1 MRGAASIAV
10 AALFAVAVGCSG
22 DDDAGTGS
30 RAGSDA
36 AAGEDAD
43 GSGNEPEAPL
53 TATLQ
58 RSTLF
63 ETHRSL
69 RLTVT
74 NGGNRDLEIA
84 AVQLDSPQ
92 FELAPP
98 QVRDVPVAASDRVA
112 IPLPFGTPQCGDVA
126 DEQADV
132 IARIAGEDVR
142 MAIEERP
149 DGLLSELRDIECAA
163 NAVLASVDLR
173 LGDTWNRTEPR
184 TIEGEIELAQR
195 SSGAT
200 AVLEEVRGNVI
211 FTVSGAD
218 AAGSAVEVSDETP
231 SASGPIAI
239 TASRCDPHALI
250 EYKRTFIL
258 SAYVALN
265 GGERTR
271 VDITAQGGARRAL
284 EELLRSC
291 MG

>member
-10 AALFAVAVGCSG
+10 AVLFAVAAGCSG
-22 DDDAGTGS
+22 DDDAGTRSG
-30 RAGSDA
+30 AGTDA
-36 AAGEDAD
+36 AGGEGAG
-43 GSGNEPEAPL
+43 GNGEPETPL

-69 RLTVT
+69 RLAVT
-74 NGGNRDLEIA
+74 NGGSQDLEIA
-84 AVQLDSPQ
+84 AVQLDSPM

-112 IPLPFGTPQCGDVA
+112 IPLPFGTPQCGEVA
-126 DEQADV
+126 DERPEV

-163 NAVLASVDLR
+163 SAVLASVDLR
-173 LGDTWNRTEPR
+173 LGDTWNRTEAR
-184 TIEGEIELAQR
+184 TIEGEIELEQR
-195 SSGAT
+195 TPGAT

-218 AAGSAVEVSDETP
+218 AAGSGVEVTDDTP
-231 SASGPIAI
+231 TASGHIAI

-271 VDITAQGGARRAL
+271 VDVTAQGGARRAL

>member
-22 DDDAGTGS
+22 DDDAGTRS
-30 RAGSDA
+30 EAGTA
-36 AAGEDAD
+36 APAGEGET
-43 GSGNEPEAPL
+43 GSGEPQASI

-74 NGGNRDLEIA
+74 NGGDDDLEIA
-84 AVQLDSPQ
+84 AVQLDSAL

-126 DEQADV
+126 DEQPEV
-132 IARIAGEDVR
+132 IAMIAGEDVR
-142 MAIEERP
+142 LAIEERP

-163 NAVLASVDLR
+163 SAVLASVDLR

-184 TIEGEIELAQR
+184 TIEGEIELDQR

-211 FTVSGAD
+211 FTVSSSD
-218 AAGSAVEVSDETP
+218 AVGSAIEVSDDTP

-271 VDITAQGGARRAL
+271 VDITAEGGARRAL

>member
-10 AALFAVAVGCSG
+10 AVLLAVAAGCSG
-22 DDDAGTGS
+22 DDDAGSG
-30 RAGSDA
+30 AGADA
-36 AAGEDAD
+36 AAGV
-43 GSGNEPEAPL
+43 GGNGEPEAPL

-74 NGGNRDLEIA
+74 NGGSQDLDIA
-84 AVQLDSPQ
+84 AVQLDSPM

-112 IPLPFGTPQCGDVA
+112 IPLPFGTPQCGEVA
-126 DEQADV
+126 DERPEV

-163 NAVLASVDLR
+163 SAVLASVDLR
-173 LGDTWNRTEPR
+173 LGDTWNRTEAR
-184 TIEGEIELAQR
+184 TIEGEIELEQR
-195 SSGAT
+195 TPGAT

-218 AAGSAVEVSDETP
+218 AAGPAIAVSDDAR

>member
-1 MRGAASIAV
+1 MRSAAAV
-10 AALFAVAVGCSG
+10 AIAILFAVAVGCST
-22 DDDAGTGS
+22 DDDTTADNAGADTDGG
-30 RAGSDA
+30 AG
-36 AAGEDAD
+36 GEGETA
-43 GSGNEPEAPL
+43 EPAAPL

-74 NGGNRDLEIA
+74 NGGDQDLEIE
-84 AVQLDSPQ
+84 AVQLSSPL
-92 FELAPP
+92 FETAPP
-98 QVRDVPVAASDRVA
+98 QVRDVLVAASDRVA
-112 IPLPFGTPQCGDVA
+112 IPLPFGTPQCGDLG
-126 DEQADV
+126 DEPPEL
-132 IARIAGEDVR
+132 IAQLAGEDVHVPL
-142 MAIEERP
+142 EERP
-149 DGLLSELRDIECAA
+149 DSLLSELRDVECAA

-173 LGDTWNRTEPR
+173 LGDTWTRTEPR

-195 SSGAT
+195 DSGAT

-211 FTVSGAD
+211 FRV
-218 AAGSAVEVSDETP
+218 SAVGAADSALEVSDDTP
-231 SASGPIAI
+231 SASRPIAI
-239 TASRCDPHALI
+239 TAFRCDPHALI

-271 VDITAQGGARRAL
+271 VDITAQGGARSAL

-291 MG
+291 IG